1 MRAPGTWLG
10 DGCRRKVTVGL
21 PQFERVRG
29 FAVAI
34 PVAGAI
40 GEHLKGDALGEALE
54 QQVPAVAESDGIA
67 MDAVWA
73 AQTHEGDVFDTADAE
88 FLRDLAWNG
97 SDAQVGAG
105 GNSHRG
111 WLVGTKTKFE
121 GAQPRRP

>member
-34 PVAGAI
+34 PIAGAI
-40 GEHLKGDALGEALE
+40 FEHLKSDALGEALE

-73 AQTHEGDVFDTADAE
+73 AQTDKGDVFDTADAE
-88 FLRDLAWNG
+88 FLRDLARNG
-97 SDAQVGAG
+97 SDAQVGTG
-105 GNSHRG
+105 GDPHRR
-111 WLVGTKTKFE
+111 WLVGAKTKFD
-121 GAQPRRP
+121 GAQPRQP

>member
-34 PVAGAI
+34 PIAGAI
-40 GEHLKGDALGEALE
+40 FEHLKSDALGEALE
-54 QQVPAVAESDGIA
+54 QQVPAVHESDGIA
-67 MDAVWA
+67 MDAGA
-73 AQTHEGDVFDTADAE
+73 AQTDKGDVFDTADAE
-88 FLRDLAWNG
+88 FLHDLAWNG
-97 SDAQVGAG
+97 GDAQVGAG